1 MALFLLLPVAV
12 MLAAMG
18 WFGFT
23 YARSTLL
30 REWQE
35 AAILKLQRA
44 AHQVDMRLSEPKF
57 WLQMFNKTGGEPQAE
72 VIQKWI
78 VKQLDQLQGVERA
91 SLIRLD
97 NTPPTP
103 SQSRRQTMWM
113 QNYSDPWMEKWGGMD
128 FERAEITQVNPP
140 HYDAKVGHE
149 TVSVVS
155 DLLSATNEKVGQ
167 LEVDVRF
174 SYLIEN
180 ALSYGWKQEEMAS
193 LIDDEGKVLTC
204 STPGKNQR
212 FCGEE
217 RTYKAVL
224 KGMKESRSGTI
235 MGESSPS
242 GEVIGFYRL
251 KEAPWT
257 LVLTARDTQILAPIN
272 RFRNI
277 FLIAGALFAI
287 FILVLIRAVAGRT
300 VASIGEVSHAAR
312 SVAEGDYEV
321 QLVIRSDDEV
331 GQLIHSFNTMVVQ
344 LEERMRLKEALDL
357 AMEMQQNLLPIEPPE
372 VNGLDIAGTC
382 VYCDETGGD
391 YYDFLRFA
399 ELGAGKIG
407 LVVGDVAGHG
417 ISAALLMAT
426 ARAMIRT
433 RILQPGNLAQIAD
446 DVNRLLCY
454 DTDRTGDFMTL
465 FLALLDTTRRE
476 ICWIRAGH
484 APAILYDWQTDS
496 FEELKGEGF
505 ALGFD
510 SSGRFKEYRYEDWN
524 HTKLLFIGTDGIW
537 ESENPHGEMFGMER
551 LRAILRR
558 HYRSSS
564 QQIVD
569 IVLASVEDFRQRR
582 AQEDDI
588 TMMVLKSH
596 EIG

>member
-1 MALFLLLPVAV
+1 
-12 MLAAMG
+12 
-18 WFGFT
+18 
-23 YARSTLL
+23 
-30 REWQE
+30 
-35 AAILKLQRA
+35 
-44 AHQVDMRLSEPKF
+44 
-57 WLQMFNKTGGEPQAE
+57 
-72 VIQKWI
+72 
-78 VKQLDQLQGVERA
+78 
-91 SLIRLD
+91 
-97 NTPPTP
+97 
-103 SQSRRQTMWM
+103 
-113 QNYSDPWMEKWGGMD
+113 
-128 FERAEITQVNPP
+128 
-140 HYDAKVGHE
+140 
-149 TVSVVS
+149 
-155 DLLSATNEKVGQ
+155 
-167 LEVDVRF
+167 
-174 SYLIEN
+174 
-180 ALSYGWKQEEMAS
+180 
-193 LIDDEGKVLTC
+193 
-204 STPGKNQR
+204 
-212 FCGEE
+212 
-217 RTYKAVL
+217 
-224 KGMKESRSGTI
+224 

-251 KEAPWT
+251 NEAPWT

-277 FLIAGALFAI
+277 FLIAGALFAL
-287 FILVLIRAVAGRT
+287 FILVLIRTVAGRT
-300 VASIGEVSHAAR
+300 VASIRQVSHAAQ
-312 SVAEGDYEV
+312 SVAEGDYQV
-321 QLVIRSDDEV
+321 QLVTRRDDEV

-357 AMEMQQNLLPIEPPE
+357 AMEMQQNLLPIEPPA

-454 DTDRTGDFMTL
+454 DTDRTGDFITL
-465 FLALLDTTRRE
+465 FLALLDTARRE